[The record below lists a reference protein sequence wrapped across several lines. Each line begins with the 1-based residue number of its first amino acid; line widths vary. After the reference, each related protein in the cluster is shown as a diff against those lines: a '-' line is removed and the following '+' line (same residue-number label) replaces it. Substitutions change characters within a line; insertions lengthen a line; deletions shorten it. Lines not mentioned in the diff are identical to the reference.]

1 MPQSPYAS
9 TIAKNAAGVSQ
20 SLVSNAGGDA
30 AVSGGGQS
38 SHLNVTA
45 AAVIKASPGVLHKI
59 VVIAPGTTSGAL
71 TINDLAATSGG
82 AAANQIISIAYGSLT
97 AGQVITLDWPCATG
111 IAVTAVPGGGSP
123 QYAISYS

>member
-1 MPQSPYAS
+1 M
-9 TIAKNAAGVSQ
+9 
-20 SLVSNAGGDA
+20 
-30 AVSGGGQS
+30 
-38 SHLNVTA
+38 TA